1 MSRSPEETSRSVTKT
16 AAHLDDA
23 TSVLRHGEVHV
34 GCGTCSPHWL
44 HIEQVPPS
52 AFNQL
57 LVLDAHSS
65 QHHPLRRVVV
75 LQIAV
80 EHRLVDL
87 VYIIYGAKAWQSNCV
102 APICSLGTMNTDD
115 VNGKTQSPQKQP
127 LKHKLTFL
135 S

>member
-1 MSRSPEETSRSVTKT
+1 MSWSPEETSRSITRT

-23 TSVLRHGEVHV
+23 TSVLCHGEVHV

-44 HIEQVPPS
+44 HIEQVPPG

-57 LVLDAHSS
+57 LVLDPHSS
-65 QHHPLRRVVV
+65 QHHPLRTVVV

-87 VYIIYGAKAWQSNCV
+87 VYIFYGAKAWQSNCV
-102 APICSLGTMNTDD
+102 APICSLGTMNTGN
-115 VNGKTQSPQKQP
+115 VNGKNT
-127 LKHKLTFL
+127 KLPEATTEA
-135 S
+135 